1 MKLPGLLQPLVV
13 RREPAERVF
22 RLAFPVILG
31 SLSYTLLSAVDT
43 IMLGRLGEA
52 PLGASGIAGV
62 FFFAIVF
69 AFGSLSV
76 GVQVLTAR
84 RYGEGEMTRCGDVL
98 RAGLVL
104 SAAIGLPLVAGAPW
118 IAKLASPLLSRD
130 PLVAHLGAEYL
141 QFRLYGSAFSFLG
154 WTYAAFYAGIG
165 ETRYQLQSSIVIT
178 IVNVV
183 LDYGLIFGRLGLPR
197 MEVAGAA
204 LASTLAVAAGAAYYV
219 AISLTPRI
227 RRLYAPYRGR
237 TALALWVGPILRL
250 SSPIAA
256 QRLISHGSWFAFFF
270 VVSRIGTVELAA
282 TNVIR
287 SIYSLTIMIAIGMG
301 TAASALVGQSMGA
314 RRPNDAERYAW
325 EATKLCAYTMGA
337 MGLLFI
343 LAPGALLRLY
353 TAEPTVIA
361 AGRGPLLYLGFVQ
374 IFAGIALVLSQSL
387 QGAGNTRFVFWTEF
401 FVCIFLYLPTVYF
414 LGLRTP
420 LGFAGAWVGE
430 YVYWIALSIVMVLK
444 FRRGGWKQI
453 QV

>member
-1 MKLPGLLQPLVV
+1 MRLPGLLQPLLV
-13 RREPAERVF
+13 RREPAERVL

-52 PLGASGIAGV
+52 PLAASGIAGV

-69 AFGSLSV
+69 ALGSLSV

-84 RYGEGEMTRCGDVL
+84 RFGEGEMTHCGDVL

-104 SAAIGLPLVAGAPW
+104 SAAIGLPLVAAAPW
-118 IAKLASPLLSRD
+118 IAKLASPLLSHD
-130 PLVAHLGAEYL
+130 PLVAHLGVEYL

-154 WTYAAFYAGIG
+154 WTYAAFFAGIG

-204 LASTLAVAAGAAYYV
+204 LASTLAVAAGAAYYM

-270 VVSRIGTVELAA
+270 VVA

-287 SIYSLTIMIAIGMG
+287 SIYSLTIMLAVGMG

-374 IFAGIALVLSQSL
+374 IFAGTALVLSQSL

-420 LGFAGAWVGE
+420 LGLAGAWVGE
-430 YVYWIALSIVMVLK
+430 YVYWIALSIVMALK
-444 FRRGGWKQI
+444 FRRGDWKRI

>member
-1 MKLPGLLQPLVV
+1 
-13 RREPAERVF
+13 
-22 RLAFPVILG
+22 
-31 SLSYTLLSAVDT
+31 
-43 IMLGRLGEA
+43 
-52 PLGASGIAGV
+52 
-62 FFFAIVF
+62 
-69 AFGSLSV
+69 
-76 GVQVLTAR
+76 
-84 RYGEGEMTRCGDVL
+84 
-98 RAGLVL
+98 
-104 SAAIGLPLVAGAPW
+104 
-118 IAKLASPLLSRD
+118 
-130 PLVAHLGAEYL
+130 
-141 QFRLYGSAFSFLG
+141 
-154 WTYAAFYAGIG
+154 
-165 ETRYQLQSSIVIT
+165 
-178 IVNVV
+178 
-183 LDYGLIFGRLGLPR
+183 
-197 MEVAGAA
+197 
-204 LASTLAVAAGAAYYV
+204 
-219 AISLTPRI
+219 
-227 RRLYAPYRGR
+227 
-237 TALALWVGPILRL
+237 
-250 SSPIAA
+250 
-256 QRLISHGSWFAFFF
+256 LISHGSWFAFFF